1 MTTVKP
7 APRRKKIDVLLINSD
22 SKISERFTEMAANF
36 RFTFEEFKNS
46 SEYVEN
52 IHKFT
57 KPAIVFL
64 NEVIDVNRMSSVL
77 PKASLVFL
85 REKTFSPEEMQFL
98 RKQGLFAA
106 LSHHEIFNTP
116 KLEFLCLQ
124 KNRGVYYPISHLD
137 IFAST
142 EMTFNAAL
150 KLKLN
155 QKYLP
160 VVFRGFNLSEK
171 KFKRIQAEGQLFVKA
186 QDVFEYL
193 EYIEKYNDD
202 QGTGLK
208 KRCKALFL
216 CLCFDFMALYEFII
230 FDSDSDRTVARNVV
244 YRRLIRTVKQLAE
257 LIGKSE
263 KVDLWDVF
271 KDAMNNELFSCWRSP
286 WHAVYAGLI
295 CHETKKGDIVNA
307 MLSACFADVG
317 LMDVPPLVFFDYV
330 TKGNLEALKKQE
342 VVKHPI
348 LSLNR
353 CLAKSLPLPEEVKAA
368 LVATHERAD
377 GKGFP
382 NQSPADVLP
391 FEVWAVQ
398 FAELIDI
405 GVRNNILDPEKEF
418 KVIRQEV
425 WKASVEPEGHFP
437 TDVIKQFGAM
447 INTTA

>member
-1 MTTVKP
+1 MTNSKASTK
-7 APRRKKIDVLLINSD
+7 RKKIDILLINSD
-22 SKISERFTEMAANF
+22 SKISERFTEIAANF

-77 PKASLVFL
+77 PKANLIFL
-85 REKTFSPEEMQFL
+85 KEKTFSPEEMQFL

-155 QKYLP
+155 QRFLP
-160 VVFRGFNLSEK
+160 VIFRGFMLSEK
-171 KFKRIQAEGQLFVKA
+171 KFKRIQSEGQLFVKA

-216 CLCFDFMALYEFII
+216 CLCYDFMSLYEFII

-257 LIGKSE
+257 LIAKSE

-271 KDAMNNELFSCWRSP
+271 KEAMNNELFNCWRSP
-286 WHAVYAGLI
+286 WHAVYAGLV
-295 CHETKKGDIVNA
+295 CHETKSGDIVNA
-307 MLSACFADVG
+307 MLTACFADVG
-317 LMDVPPLVFFDYV
+317 LMDVTPAVFFDFT
-330 TKGNLEALKKQE
+330 TKGDAESFKKQE
-342 VVKHPI
+342 ISKHPI

-353 CLAKSLPLPEEVKAA
+353 CMAKTLPLPDEVKAA

-382 NQSPADVLP
+382 NQTPADALP

-405 GVRNNILDPEKEF
+405 GVRNNILDPEKAF
-418 KVIRQEV
+418 KQIRQEV
-425 WKASVEPEGHFP
+425 WQASVQPEGHFP
-437 TDVIKQFGAM
+437 TDVIKKFDT
-447 INTTA
+447 IVNPTA